1 MGFKRK
7 ATLIVISGFAAM
19 IAALLLLGQ
28 LTLRWTAEAVARQE
42 AVHTFGHA
50 VKLLDKELDHLR
62 LVVADWSAWDD
73 SFDFARTG
81 NDDYA
86 RANLLADS
94 FENIRVSYFSIF
106 DASDRPVALFP
117 DTGSG
122 DAPELSR
129 LRSEALRAG
138 VASGIVSRDGALH
151 FAAAQAITRTD
162 GSGPAA
168 GTLIMLRPL
177 DRTAIE
183 EMEAF
188 LDADLDFEIDGS
200 IVRRGTEPILTSLGK
215 NRHRV
220 AGLLPS
226 NELGTPVRMSL
237 VPEKQII
244 TFNRQIVSLFF
255 LVAVAAT
262 ILVTLF
268 MLVMLDRHILRRLVR
283 IGKELEPIES
293 SGVHS
298 HRVSAEGDDEIG
310 RLGALL
316 NKTLDSLEASFTE
329 IERGKKQIEQSME
342 ERESLYQE
350 IRHRVKNNLQ
360 VVASLL
366 NLQADE
372 AEDPAVSELFK
383 NARRRVLAI
392 AFVHEELYSRES
404 LHSIDLN
411 EYVARLSILIRQ
423 TLDPDGG
430 ISFALDSDDLHL
442 SVERA
447 VPFALIVNE
456 VLANAYQHAFPGA
469 ECRSGEKRT
478 VAFSLKA
485 NGTGGIIAEIADNG
499 CGLPPAQSRRKTTLG
514 LTLIDALAAQLQA
527 DYDYAALPGGGT
539 RFFLV
544 FSQDGSARSLV

>member
-50 VKLLDKELDHLR
+50 VKLLDRELNHLR

-73 SFDFARTG
+73 TFDFARTG
-81 NDDYA
+81 NVDYA
-86 RANLLADS
+86 RANIQAES
-94 FENIRVSYFSIF
+94 FENIRVSFFSIF

-117 DTGSG
+117 DSGSV
-122 DAPELSR
+122 DTPELRR

-162 GSGPAA
+162 GSGPAS
-168 GTLIMLRPL
+168 GTLTMLRPL
-177 DRTAIE
+177 DRAAIE
-183 EMEAF
+183 EMESF
-188 LDADLDFEIDGS
+188 LDADLEFDIDRS
-200 IVRRGTEPILTSLGK
+200 IMRRGADPSISSLGN

-220 AGLLPS
+220 EGLLPS
-226 NELGTPVRMSL
+226 NELGTPVRMIL
-237 VPEKQII
+237 VPDKQII
-244 TFNRQIVSLFF
+244 TLNKQVVSIFF
-255 LVAVAAT
+255 LVALAAT
-262 ILVTLF
+262 ACVTLF
-268 MLVMLDRHILRRLVR
+268 MLVMLDRHIIRRLVK

-293 SGVHS
+293 SGIHA
-298 HRVSAEGDDEIG
+298 HRVSAEGKDEIG
-310 RLGALL
+310 RLGAML
-316 NKTLDSLEASFTE
+316 NKTLDSLESSFTE
-329 IERGKKQIEQSME
+329 IERGKRQLEQSME

-372 AEDPAVSELFK
+372 ADDPVVSELFK

-392 AFVHEELYSRES
+392 AFVHEELYSSGS
-404 LHSIDLN
+404 LHSIDLS

-423 TLDPDGG
+423 TLDPDGS

-456 VLANAYQHAFPGA
+456 VLANAYQHAFPDG

-478 VAFSLKA
+478 VAFSLKGD
-485 NGTGGIIAEIADNG
+485 GTGAIVAEIVDNG
-499 CGLPPAQSRRKTTLG
+499 CGIPSAESRKKTTLG

-527 DYDYAALPGGGT
+527 EYEYAAFPGGGT
-539 RFFLV
+539 RFRLS
-544 FSQDGSARSLV
+544 FSPDGSARSLV